1 MTGERRAT
9 SDLWWKNAVIYC
21 LDVQTFLDTDLD
33 GCGDLLGLTERI
45 DYLAGLGVT
54 CIWLMPCFPSPDRDD
69 GYDITDFYSVD
80 PRLGTLGDFVE
91 MLRTAQDR
99 GIRVLVDFVVNH
111 TSINHPWFQSA
122 RKGRD
127 APYHD
132 YYVWEDTRPEEDPSD
147 LIFPG
152 EENSSWEWDAEARQ
166 WYFHR
171 FYAEQPDLNTANPA
185 VRDEIAKIGAFW
197 LALGLA
203 GYRVDAVP
211 YLLEEA
217 SRPES
222 DSKDSHALLRELRA
236 YLARRRGDAV
246 LLGEVNLPPEQ
257 TLQYFGT
264 GNDELTMA
272 FNFRINQYLYLALAR
287 QDAAPL
293 AKALDTQPDIPPE
306 CQWTNFVRNHDEL
319 TLDKLAQNEREEVF
333 AAFGPEERMQIYG
346 RGIRRRLPS
355 MLNSNQERIRLAY
368 ALMFSL
374 PGTPMLFYGEEIGMT
389 ENLDIPGRL
398 SVRTPMQ
405 WSPEPHAGFSEAPE
419 GARLCRPLPADHS
432 ANVAEQRRDPES
444 LLNWMERLIRMRKEC
459 PEFGWGEFELLRS
472 EGPVLAHRCDWN
484 GNTVVAVH
492 NLSDRPASVVLPRSA
507 DWAKLVDLFG
517 TEDSA
522 PGEEIELGPYDYRW
536 MRAHPRIG

>member
-536 MRAHPRIG
+536 MRAHPRIA

>member
-1 MTGERRAT
+1 
-9 SDLWWKNAVIYC
+9 
-21 LDVQTFLDTDLD
+21 
-33 GCGDLLGLTERI
+33 
-45 DYLAGLGVT
+45 
-54 CIWLMPCFPSPDRDD
+54 
-69 GYDITDFYSVD
+69 
-80 PRLGTLGDFVE
+80 
-91 MLRTAQDR
+91 
-99 GIRVLVDFVVNH
+99 
-111 TSINHPWFQSA
+111 
-122 RKGRD
+122 
-127 APYHD
+127 
-132 YYVWEDTRPEEDPSD
+132 
-147 LIFPG
+147 
-152 EENSSWEWDAEARQ
+152 
-166 WYFHR
+166 
-171 FYAEQPDLNTANPA
+171 
-185 VRDEIAKIGAFW
+185 
-197 LALGLA
+197 
-203 GYRVDAVP
+203 
-211 YLLEEA
+211 
-217 SRPES
+217 
-222 DSKDSHALLRELRA
+222 
-236 YLARRRGDAV
+236 
-246 LLGEVNLPPEQ
+246 
-257 TLQYFGT
+257 
-264 GNDELTMA
+264 
-272 FNFRINQYLYLALAR
+272 
-287 QDAAPL
+287 
-293 AKALDTQPDIPPE
+293 
-306 CQWTNFVRNHDEL
+306 
-319 TLDKLAQNEREEVF
+319 
-333 AAFGPEERMQIYG
+333 MQIYG

-459 PEFGWGEFELLRS
+459 PEFGWGIFEQISS
-472 EGPVLAHRCDWN
+472 EGPVFAHRCDWN